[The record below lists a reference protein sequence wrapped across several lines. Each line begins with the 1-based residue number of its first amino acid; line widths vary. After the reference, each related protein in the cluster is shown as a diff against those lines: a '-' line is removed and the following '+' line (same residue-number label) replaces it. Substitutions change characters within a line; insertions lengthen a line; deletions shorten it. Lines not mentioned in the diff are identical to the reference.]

1 MSAAVDLLSAVCLV
15 AGALFCVIS
24 AVGMLRL
31 PDALTRLHA
40 ASVADTLGV
49 GFIIVGLMLQ
59 AGLTLITLKLALL
72 ALMLFFVSPLVG
84 HAVAQAIVYRT
95 PPDTATTPG
104 AASRD

>member
-1 MSAAVDLLSAVCLV
+1 MTGAIDLLSGICLV

-24 AVGMLRL
+24 ALGMLRL

-49 GFIIVGLMLQ
+49 GFIILGLMLQ

-72 ALMLFFVSPLVG
+72 GLMLFFVSPLVG

-95 PPDTATTPG
+95 PPDAATTPG
-104 AASRD
+104 TARRD

>member
-1 MSAAVDLLSAVCLV
+1 MNAVIDLLSAVCLV
-15 AGALFCVIS
+15 AGAIFCVIS

-59 AGLTLITLKLALL
+59 AGLTLITLKLLRQPAGR
-72 ALMLFFVSPLVG
+72 ARGGAG
-84 HAVAQAIVYRT
+84 HRVPHAAGNRGQAWNFN
-95 PPDTATTPG
+95 P
-104 AASRD
+104 

>member
-1 MSAAVDLLSAVCLV
+1 MNAVIDLVSAVCV
-15 AGALFCVIS
+15 AAGAIFCVIS

-72 ALMLFFVSPLVG
+72 ALLLFFVSPLVG

-95 PPDTATTPG
+95 PPETAAKPG
-104 AASRD
+104 TLTRD